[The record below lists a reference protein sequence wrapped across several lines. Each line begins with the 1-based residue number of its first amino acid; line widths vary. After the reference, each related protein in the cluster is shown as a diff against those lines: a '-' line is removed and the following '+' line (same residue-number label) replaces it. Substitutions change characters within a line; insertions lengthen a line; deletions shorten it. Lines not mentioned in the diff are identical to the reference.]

1 MSEAALSPKNVRCYE
16 FKVNGMHCTAC
27 ELLIEDR
34 LKESKGVK
42 SVEAKLS
49 KGTVKVE
56 VDSDADAEK
65 LALEFSKLVK
75 DDGYEILAATT
86 KQSLSN
92 WEEFVYA
99 IPIAIIFLLIFAIL
113 QTSGIL
119 NTGATTNLFQTFVLG
134 IIASLS
140 SCMALV
146 GGLVLALSNK
156 YAEAGI
162 VKSRAAQISFHIGRI
177 GGFFFL
183 GGILGVVGAVLKPTL
198 TFALILTVI
207 VSVLML
213 ALGINQLGIFKG
225 GIGLIKLPKGISRK
239 LLSLQDLNYSFIPLI
254 LGLVTFFLPCGFTL
268 AVQGIA
274 LEQGN
279 FLESALTMFT
289 FALGTFPVLGL
300 LSFASVNF
308 AGKLKSGVFM
318 KTTGL

>member
-1 MSEAALSPKNVRCYE
+1 
-16 FKVNGMHCTAC
+16 
-27 ELLIEDR
+27 
-34 LKESKGVK
+34 
-42 SVEAKLS
+42 
-49 KGTVKVE
+49 
-56 VDSDADAEK
+56 
-65 LALEFSKLVK
+65 
-75 DDGYEILAATT
+75 
-86 KQSLSN
+86 
-92 WEEFVYA
+92 
-99 IPIAIIFLLIFAIL
+99 
-113 QTSGIL
+113 
-119 NTGATTNLFQTFVLG
+119 
-134 IIASLS
+134 
-140 SCMALV
+140 
-146 GGLVLALSNK
+146 
-156 YAEAGI
+156 
-162 VKSRAAQISFHIGRI
+162 QISFHIGRI

-318 KTTGL
+318 KTTGLIIIAFALYNVYGSLVANGVI